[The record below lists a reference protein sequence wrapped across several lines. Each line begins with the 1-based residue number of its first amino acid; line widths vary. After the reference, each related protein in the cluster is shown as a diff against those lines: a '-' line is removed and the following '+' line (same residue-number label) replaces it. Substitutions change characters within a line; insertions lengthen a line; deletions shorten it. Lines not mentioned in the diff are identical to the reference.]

1 MEVVG
6 IPITEDE
13 LFMVLKLSLM
23 QDFGFFGELSFAIA
37 SVACLKRRNCRIP
50 IWQDADAP
58 SIYQNCHWT
67 NEF

>member
-6 IPITEDE
+6 IPIMEDE

-50 IWQDADAP
+50 I
-58 SIYQNCHWT
+58 
-67 NEF
+67 